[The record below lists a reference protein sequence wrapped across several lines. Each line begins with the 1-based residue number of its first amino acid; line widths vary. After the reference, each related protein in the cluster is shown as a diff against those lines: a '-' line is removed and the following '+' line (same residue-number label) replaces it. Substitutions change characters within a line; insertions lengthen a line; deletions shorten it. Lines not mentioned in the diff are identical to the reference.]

1 MKTTLCLTSLLL
13 AMALPAGAT
22 LYQSGTLGG
31 VAIPDNNTLGT
42 GTGMTYTFT
51 GLSGNTISGAVTL
64 NFTLAGGYGGDLSGY
79 LRLGNLTGSPSYNLT
94 SLVNG
99 STTISG
105 GGVNYSLDVNAG
117 SVFTGQAANG
127 QWTLFFADTSA
138 VGATT
143 VTSWSLDVNATPA
156 VPEPVNVALGVFGLG
171 FVVIGAVRSYRRSSQ
186 TKV

>member
-1 MKTTLCLTSLLL
+1 MTMKTTICLTSLLL

-51 GLSGNTISGAVTL
+51 GLSGSTISGTVTL

-79 LRLGNLTGSPSYNLT
+79 LRLGNLTGSPYYDLT
-94 SLVNG
+94 STVQA
-99 STTISG
+99 SPTISG
-105 GGVNYSLDVNAG
+105 SGVNYNVVISTAFSGADP
-117 SVFTGQAANG
+117 SG
-127 QWTLFFADTSA
+127 QWTLFFADTSP
-138 VGATT
+138 VGTTT
-143 VTSWSLDVNATPA
+143 VNSWSLDVNATPA

-171 FVVIGAVRSYRRSSQ
+171 FVVIGATRRYLQ
-186 TKV
+186 KAV